1 MGNQIHYKKPNSDS
15 HNVNPKLHQ
24 EISSKNNASNNLNI
38 SNEFRQLNLYT
49 ISTKLS
55 DLKLAFKKFAN
66 DGLYLNYEKF
76 NECIGY
82 LLKFDI
88 PLISHTFLAERLF
101 NIMDKVK

>member
-1 MGNQIHYKKPNSDS
+1 MGNQIHSKKQNTDAINVNQKPN
-15 HNVNPKLHQ
+15 Q
-24 EISSKNNASNNLNI
+24 EISSKQNASNNFNI

-49 ISTKLS
+49 ITTKLS

-66 DGLYLNYEKF
+66 DGSYLNYEKF

-88 PLISHTFLAERLF
+88 PLISHTYLAERLF